1 MALSDL
7 LAGLEAEAA
16 AEKAELEAETSAEVI
31 RVGEAAQAEAR
42 LLEGEALRT
51 IEDEVRREAEARRAR
66 ARLAAAAAVRQA
78 RDDSFRECLEIVRG
92 RLEVVRNNPS
102 YPTVF
107 RALLRESLA
116 ALPSATVVRVDPRDE
131 RLAAHVLAELGVDS
145 EIAATLQTAGGV
157 ELARGEDRAVRNTV
171 EDRLAN
177 AEPALRLLFGE
188 AQRAET
194 P

>member
-16 AEKAELEAETSAEVI
+16 AERAGLVAETSAEVI
-31 RVGEAAQAEAR
+31 RIDEAAQAEAR
-42 LLEGEALRT
+42 LLEEEALRA
-51 IEDEVRREAEARRAR
+51 IDDEVRRETEARRAR

-78 RDDSFRECLEIVRG
+78 RDDSFRDCLEIVRG
-92 RLEVVRNNPS
+92 RLEVVRTS
-102 YPTVF
+102 STYPAVF

-116 ALPSATVVRVDPRDE
+116 ALPTATVVRVDPRDE
-131 RLAAHVLAELGVDS
+131 RLATHVLAELGVDL
-145 EIAATLQTAGGV
+145 ELVGALQTAGGV

>member
-16 AEKAELEAETSAEVI
+16 AEKAELEAETSAEVMRI
-31 RVGEAAQAEAR
+31 GEAAQAEAR
-42 LLEGEALRT
+42 LLEEEALRG
-51 IEDEVRREAEARRAR
+51 IEDEILRETEARRAR

-78 RDDSFRECLEIVRG
+78 RDDSFRECLENVRG
-92 RLEVVRNNPS
+92 RLEVVRNGSS
-102 YPTVF
+102 YPAVF

-116 ALPSATVVRVDPRDE
+116 ALPTATVLHVDPLDE
-131 RLAAHVLAELGVDS
+131 RLAAHVLAEFGVDL
-145 EIAATLQTAGGV
+145 EVVGALHTAGGI

>member
-16 AEKAELEAETSAEVI
+16 AEEAQLEAETSAEVI
-31 RVGEAAQAEAR
+31 RIGDAAQAEVH
-42 LLEGEALRT
+42 LLEEEALRG
-51 IEDEVRREAEARRAR
+51 IEDELRRETEARRAR

-78 RDDSFRECLEIVRG
+78 RDDSFQVCLEDVRG
-92 RLEVVRNNPS
+92 QLEVIRNSSS
-102 YPTVF
+102 YPAVC

-116 ALPSATVVRVDPRDE
+116 ALPTATVLRVDARDG
-131 RLAAHVLAELGVDS
+131 RLAAHLLTELGVDL
-145 EIAATLQTAGGV
+145 EIVGTLQTAGGV
-157 ELARGEDRAVRNTV
+157 ELARGEDRVVRNTV
-171 EDRLAN
+171 EDRLEN

-188 AQRAET
+188 AQQAAT

>member
-16 AEKAELEAETSAEVI
+16 AEEARLEAETSAEVI
-31 RVGEAAQAEAR
+31 RIGDAAQAEAR
-42 LLEGEALRT
+42 LLEEEALRG
-51 IEDEVRREAEARRAR
+51 IEDQVLRETEARRAH

-78 RDDSFRECLEIVRG
+78 RDDSFRECLENVRG
-92 RLEVVRNNPS
+92 RLEVIRNGSS

-116 ALPSATVVRVDPRDE
+116 ALPTATVLRVDPRDE
-131 RLAAHVLAELGVDS
+131 RLAVDVLAELGVDMKVV
-145 EIAATLQTAGGV
+145 AALQTAGGV
-157 ELARGEDRAVRNTV
+157 ELARGEDRAVRNTI

-177 AEPALRLLFGE
+177 AEPDLRLLFGK
-188 AQRAET
+188 AQQAAT
-194 P
+194 S

>member
-16 AEKAELEAETSAEVI
+16 AEEAQLEAETSAEVI
-31 RVGEAAQAEAR
+31 RIGDAAQAEAR
-42 LLEGEALRT
+42 LLEDEALRG
-51 IEDEVRREAEARRAR
+51 IEDEIRRETEARRAR

-78 RDDSFRECLEIVRG
+78 RDDSFRGCLEEVRG
-92 RLEVVRNNPS
+92 RLEVIRNDSS

-116 ALPSATVVRVDPRDE
+116 ALPTATVLRVDPRDE
-131 RLAAHVLAELGVDS
+131 RLAAHVLAELGVDL
-145 EIAATLQTAGGV
+145 ELVGTLQTAGGV

-177 AEPALRLLFGE
+177 AGPALRLLFGE